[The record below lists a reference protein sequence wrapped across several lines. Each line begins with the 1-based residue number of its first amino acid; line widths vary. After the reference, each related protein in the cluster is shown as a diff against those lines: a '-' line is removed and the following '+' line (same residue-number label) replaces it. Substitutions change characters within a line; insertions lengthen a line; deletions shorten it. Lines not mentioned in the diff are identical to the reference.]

1 MHNCI
6 NNMTSNVTE
15 SISINAQMQCCNH
28 LMDVMPDFSTLYTL
42 QTVNYVLLDAN
53 TEVNGIKAKRKTG

>member
-15 SISINAQMQCCNH
+15 CICINAQMQCCNH
-28 LMDVMPDFSTLYTL
+28 LMDGMPDFSTLYSL

-53 TEVNGIKAKRKTG
+53 AEINGIKA